1 MNNKN
6 PIAIGKRRLNVSTDT
21 CDTEKP
27 QESTQKVP
35 EKGCEVLTLKNR
47 DRDEVSKNKT
57 LTPKLGKWYRKTGSQ
72 NHSQTQYKERFL
84 IFPK

>member
-1 MNNKN
+1 M
-6 PIAIGKRRLNVSTDT
+6 
-21 CDTEKP
+21 
-27 QESTQKVP
+27 
-35 EKGCEVLTLKNR
+35 LTLKNR

-72 NHSQTQYKERFL
+72 THSQTQYKERFL